1 MVPLDKLEKVLEPDS
16 IDLLPGTLELL
27 VLKALSLE
35 PMHGWGIGQRIDQLS
50 RDVFKVQQGSLYPAL
65 QRMLRKG
72 WIRSEWRITDNGR
85 RARYYLLTRKGHQQ
99 LETETVAWQRTAAA
113 VNGILRVRAVES

>member
-1 MVPLDKLEKVLEPDS
+1 MADAPV
-16 IDLLPGTLELL
+16 DLLPGTLELL
-27 VLKALSLE
+27 VLKALSLQ

-72 WIRSEWRITDNGR
+72 WIRSEWRTTDNGR
-85 RARYYLLTRKGHQQ
+85 RARYYVLTTKGQRQ
-99 LETETVAWQRTAAA
+99 LETETEIWQRTAAA
-113 VNGILRVRAVES
+113 VNGILRVRMAEP

>member
-1 MVPLDKLEKVLEPDS
+1 MLLQIIWRTPVPVPN
-16 IDLLPGTLELL
+16 DLLPGTLELL

-50 RDVFKVQQGSLYPAL
+50 RDVFRVQQGSLYPAL

-72 WIRSEWRITDNGR
+72 WVRSEWRPSENGR
-85 RARYYLLTRKGHQQ
+85 RARYYALTSKGRRQ
-99 LETETVAWQRTAAA
+99 LDAETAAWRRAAAA
-113 VNGILRVRAVES
+113 VNGILRVRLAER

>member
-1 MVPLDKLEKVLEPDS
+1 MAPPA
-16 IDLLPGTLELL
+16 DLLPGTLELL

-50 RDVFKVQQGSLYPAL
+50 RDVFNVQQGSLYPAL

-72 WIRSEWRITDNGR
+72 WIRSDWRPSENGR
-85 RARYYLLTRKGHQQ
+85 RARYYSLTANGRRQ
-99 LETETVAWQRTAAA
+99 LEAETAAWRRTAAA
-113 VNGILRVRAVES
+113 VDGILRVRLADL

>member
-1 MVPLDKLEKVLEPDS
+1 MAGSSE
-16 IDLLPGTLELL
+16 LLPGTLEVL

-50 RDVFKVQQGSLYPAL
+50 RDVFRVQQGSLYPAL

-72 WIRSEWRITDNGR
+72 WIRSEWRTSDKSR
-85 RARYYLLTRKGHQQ
+85 RARYYLLTAAGKRHLQ
-99 LETETVAWQRTAAA
+99 TETAAWQRASAAID
-113 VNGILRVRAVES
+113 GILRLGMADA

>member
-1 MVPLDKLEKVLEPDS
+1 MEPAPV
-16 IDLLPGTLELL
+16 DLLPGTLELL
-27 VLKALSLE
+27 VLKALSLQ

-72 WIRSEWRITDNGR
+72 WIRSEWRTTDNGR
-85 RARYYLLTRKGHQQ
+85 RARYYGLTSKGQRQ
-99 LETETVAWQRTAAA
+99 LETETEVWQRIAAA
-113 VNGILRVRAVES
+113 VNAILRVRTAEP